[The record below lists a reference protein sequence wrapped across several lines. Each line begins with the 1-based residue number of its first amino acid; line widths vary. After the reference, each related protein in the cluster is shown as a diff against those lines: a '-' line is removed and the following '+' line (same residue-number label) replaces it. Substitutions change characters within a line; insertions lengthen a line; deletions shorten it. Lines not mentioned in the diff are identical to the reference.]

1 MLTTI
6 TFIISIIGCVTG
18 LTSILIQFFNYL
30 RFKPRIGFLKP
41 DIYKNWA
48 VESFTGHR
56 IGYLEDENGHAI
68 SFSGHDDYVFFVL
81 PVVIINKSGSP
92 ISIFNV
98 SPKGENG
105 DFSSV
110 FKYHLDSIPLKDGSG
125 GRYIYNQLPIFDF
138 PIRINS
144 YDSVSGS
151 VVVYFLNNEIPNLES
166 IEVKFQTTSG
176 NFSYKAKH
184 IEKYGSV

>member
-1 MLTTI
+1 M
-6 TFIISIIGCVTG
+6 
-18 LTSILIQFFNYL
+18 
-30 RFKPRIGFLKP
+30 
-41 DIYKNWA
+41 
-48 VESFTGHR
+48 
-56 IGYLEDENGHAI
+56 
-68 SFSGHDDYVFFVL
+68 